1 MRFQF
6 LRPVTAYSR
15 VIFAQISGDF
25 EDGVAVSSYNKTI
38 QTFSNKEILWPV
50 LWTFLDQ

>member
-1 MRFQF
+1 MRFHY

-25 EDGVAVSSYNKTI
+25 EDGVAVSSYEALSGLVNLRSSCNT
-38 QTFSNKEILWPV
+38 
-50 LWTFLDQ
+50 